1 MYTNIFTLAGSEP
14 SKNKYLEMLGIWY
27 TFLKR
32 FSGLTLGKEGQGS
45 IDKVYILMDDV
56 THAYLRSTGEVD
68 DFLKDVSVALYKQ
81 PATLAEGAK
90 ARYSF
95 AAHLQA
101 NLAGPTYLY
110 LDVDVLVCR
119 PLTFLYDSM
128 TSRNRLI
135 YTTEEAVSH
144 ISGDITSSSYLA
156 GRLTLTD
163 EQAADLSGQGGISSG
178 IFGWQNSKPAM
189 SEFFVTIVDKMNA
202 STEKY
207 YTLDQPYFN
216 EAIVSERLRNPWNTY
231 HIDSEKIGIN
241 ADVRPDMPYV
251 LVNMCGE
258 PGNGE
263 LHLNKLIDAYG
274 KVFSEK
280 KNNGDEDAVNV
291 VMTSS

>member
-32 FSGLTLGKEGQGS
+32 FSGLTLNKDSQ
-45 IDKVYILMDDV
+45 DKVYILMDDV

-81 PATLAEGAK
+81 PAILSEGAK

-101 NLAGPTYLY
+101 NYAGTTFLY

-128 TSRNRLI
+128 TCRNRLI

-178 IFGWQNSKPAM
+178 IFGWHNSKPAM
-189 SEFFVTIVDKMNA
+189 SEFFVTIVDKMNEA
-202 STEKY
+202 SNKEVFTEY

-231 HIDSEKIGIN
+231 HIDSDKIGIN

-274 KVFSEK
+274 KVFGEK
-280 KNNGDEDAVNV
+280 NVEADAVNV